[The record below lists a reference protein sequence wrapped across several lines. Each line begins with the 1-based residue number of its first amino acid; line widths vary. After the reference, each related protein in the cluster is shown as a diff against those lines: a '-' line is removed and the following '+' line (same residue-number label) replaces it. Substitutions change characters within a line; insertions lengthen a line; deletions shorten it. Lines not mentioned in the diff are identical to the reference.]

1 MNILKLLLFVIIMG
15 VSLSVSSQ
23 ANKNSVAYEDDGL
36 YGFKNKSGKIVI
48 KPQYEMAY
56 DFTNKSVAF
65 VVSKGKWKCINSK
78 AEELLT
84 PFLFDNGPDYYSEK
98 LARFVENGKMGFFDE
113 ACKKVIPADFDFVL
127 PFENGFA
134 QVCNGCSLKWEEE
147 HSRIVGGK
155 YGLINKKGKVILPT
169 EYDAIQSIDFKK
181 KQATVKKENKIET
194 IKIN

>member
-1 MNILKLLLFVIIMG
+1 MFIVFG
-15 VSLSVSSQ
+15 AGLSIESQ
-23 ANKNSVAYEDDGL
+23 VKKHLVAYEENDL

-78 AEELLT
+78 GEELLT

-98 LARFVENGKMGFFDE
+98 LARFVENGKMGYFDE
-113 ACKKVIPADFDFVL
+113 ACKKTIPASFDFVM
-127 PFENGFA
+127 PFEEGFA
-134 QVCNGCSLKWEEE
+134 LVCNGCTTKREEE

-155 YGLINKKGKVILPT
+155 YGLINKRGKVVLPT
-169 EYDAIQSIDFKK
+169 EFDAIISIDSKK
-181 KQATVKKENKIET
+181 KQATVKNDNITSTVKLN
-194 IKIN
+194 